1 MKVGLT
7 VKLNV
12 DHEVFTDAVT
22 WASRTIPNR
31 PAIPVLAGMH
41 IVAAEDGTI
50 SLGSRDSDISSH
62 ITITGD
68 VDEPG
73 DVLVNGKLL
82 ADISRSLPSGQI
94 HLEVE
99 GGKLEIDCANAHFS
113 LKTMSTA
120 DYSELPEMPPVIGK
134 VNAAEWEKAV
144 SQVTIA
150 ASNDD
155 TLPMLVSVCIEI
167 EGDQISLM
175 ATDRYRLA
183 IRDLQ
188 WSPSSSDM
196 STRILVRASRLL
208 DVAKA
213 LGSAREIEISLQD
226 EGMGAMIGFLADG
239 NFDTKRRN
247 TIQLID
253 GEYPQ
258 VRSLF
263 PTEVNGHV
271 VMDRQEILDA
281 IKRSR
286 LVVEKNAA
294 VRLSF
299 AEGEIVLEAGHGDNA
314 QVSEVLPAQL
324 DGEELKM
331 AFNPAFLQEGFSVID
346 MEFIRLSFTHPTKPA
361 VVTAQDEE
369 GNVNDDFRLL
379 LMPIRTFGA
388 N

>member
-1 MKVGLT
+1 MKFS
-7 VKLNV
+7 V
-12 DHEVFTDAVT
+12 DHKEFTDAVT
-22 WASRTIPNR
+22 WASRTIPSR
-31 PAIPVLAGMH
+31 PVQAILAGIH
-41 IVAAEDGTI
+41 IVADEDGTVTM
-50 SLGSRDSDISSH
+50 GTRDADVSSQ
-62 ITITGD
+62 ITINSANVIVAG
-68 VDEPG
+68 E
-73 DVLVNGKLL
+73 VLVNGKLL
-82 ADISRSLPSGQI
+82 AEISRSLPDETI
-94 HLEVE
+94 EIE
-99 GGKLEIDCANAHFS
+99 KDGGKFDISCGRSHFT
-113 LKTMSTA
+113 LKTMATE
-120 DYSELPEMPPVIGK
+120 DYSDLPPMPPVIGK
-134 VNAAEWEKAV
+134 VDGAQWEKAV

-183 IRDLQ
+183 IRDLTWAPAQ
-188 WSPSSSDM
+188 PDF

-213 LGSAREIEISLQD
+213 LGTVADVEISLQD
-226 EGMGAMIGFLADG
+226 EGMGALIGFSAGD
-239 NFDTKRRN
+239 RQN

-271 VMDRQEILDA
+271 ELDRLEILDA

-286 LVVEKNAA
+286 LVTEKNAA

-299 AEGEIVLEAGHGDNA
+299 SEGEVVMEAGQGDNA
-314 QVSEVLPAQL
+314 QVSEVLPATL
-324 DGEELKM
+324 EGEDIKM
-331 AFNPAFLQEGFSVID
+331 AFNPIFLQEGFAVIN
-346 MEFIRLSFTHPTKPA
+346 EPTVRLSFTHPTKPA
-361 VVTAQDEE
+361 VVTAQDKD
-369 GNVNDDFRLL
+369 GNVEDDFRLL
-379 LMPIRTFGA
+379 LMPIRTFGQ

>member
-1 MKVGLT
+1 MKFS
-7 VKLNV
+7 V
-12 DHEVFTDAVT
+12 DHKEFTDAVT
-22 WASRTIPNR
+22 WASRTIPSR
-31 PAIPVLAGMH
+31 PVQAILAGIH
-41 IVAAEDGTI
+41 IVAEEDGTVTM
-50 SLGSRDSDISSH
+50 GTRDADVSSQ
-62 ITITGD
+62 ITINSANVIVAG
-68 VDEPG
+68 E
-73 DVLVNGKLL
+73 VLVNGKLL
-82 ADISRSLPSGQI
+82 AEISRSLPDETI
-94 HLEVE
+94 EIE
-99 GGKLEIDCANAHFS
+99 KDGGKFDITCGRSHFT
-113 LKTMSTA
+113 LKTMATE
-120 DYSELPEMPPVIGK
+120 DYSDLPPMPPVIGK
-134 VNAAEWEKAV
+134 VDGAQWEKAV

-183 IRDLQ
+183 IRDLTWAPAQ
-188 WSPSSSDM
+188 PDF

-213 LGSAREIEISLQD
+213 LGTVADVEISLQD
-226 EGMGAMIGFLADG
+226 EGMGALIGFSAGD
-239 NFDTKRRN
+239 RQN

-271 VMDRQEILDA
+271 ELDRLEILDA

-286 LVVEKNAA
+286 LVTEKNAA

-299 AEGEIVLEAGHGDNA
+299 SEGEVVMEAGQGDNA
-314 QVSEVLPAQL
+314 QVSEVLPATL
-324 DGEELKM
+324 EGEDIKM
-331 AFNPAFLQEGFSVID
+331 AFNPIFLQEGFAVIN
-346 MEFIRLSFTHPTKPA
+346 EPTVRLSFTHPTKPA
-361 VVTAQDEE
+361 VVTAQDKD
-369 GNVNDDFRLL
+369 GNVEDDFRLL
-379 LMPIRTFGA
+379 LMPIRTFGQ

>member
-1 MKVGLT
+1 MKIS
-7 VKLNV
+7 V
-12 DHEVFTDAVT
+12 DHDVFTDAVT

-31 PAIPVLAGMH
+31 PAIPVLAGLH
-41 IVAAEDGTI
+41 ISAGNDGTI
-50 SLGSRDSDISSH
+50 SLRSRDSDVSSH
-62 ITITGD
+62 ITIDGS
-68 VDEPG
+68 VDEEG
-73 DVLVNGKLL
+73 EVLVNGKLL
-82 ADISRSLPSGQI
+82 AEISRSLPSQDI
-94 HLEVE
+94 ELNVD
-99 GGKLEIDCANAHFS
+99 GGKLEVESGSSHFS
-113 LKTMSTA
+113 LKTMSLE
-120 DYSELPEMPPVIGK
+120 DYSEQPAMPDVVGT
-134 VNAAEWEKAV
+134 VDGAEWEKAV

-183 IRDLQ
+183 IRDLG
-188 WSPSSSDM
+188 WTPKSSDI

-213 LGSAREIEISLQD
+213 LGSSGPIEVSLQD
-226 EGMGAMIGFLADG
+226 QGMGAMIGFSAG
-239 NFDTKRRN
+239 GRQN

-263 PTEVNGHV
+263 PAEMNGYV
-271 VMDRQEILDA
+271 VMNRQEILEG

-286 LVVEKNAA
+286 LVVEKNAS

-299 AEGEIVLEAGHGDNA
+299 SEGDVVLEAGHGDNA

-324 DGEELKM
+324 EGEPIKM
-331 AFNPAFLQEGFSVID
+331 AFNPVFLQDGFSAMD
-346 MEFIRLSFTHPTKPA
+346 KEFVRLSFTDPTKPA
-361 VVTAQDEE
+361 VMTAQDEDGE
-369 GNVNDDFRLL
+369 VSDDYRLL
-379 LMPIRTFGA
+379 LMPIRTFGT

>member
-1 MKVGLT
+1 MKFS
-7 VKLNV
+7 V
-12 DHEVFTDAVT
+12 DHKEFTDAVT
-22 WASRTIPNR
+22 WASRTIPSR
-31 PAIPVLAGMH
+31 PVQAILAGIH
-41 IVAAEDGTI
+41 IVAEEDGTVTM
-50 SLGSRDSDISSH
+50 GTRDADVSSQ
-62 ITITGD
+62 ITINSANVIVAG
-68 VDEPG
+68 E
-73 DVLVNGKLL
+73 VLVNGKLL
-82 ADISRSLPSGQI
+82 AEISRSLPDETI
-94 HLEVE
+94 EIE
-99 GGKLEIDCANAHFS
+99 KDGGKFDISCGRSHFT
-113 LKTMSTA
+113 LKTMATE
-120 DYSELPEMPPVIGK
+120 DYSDLPPMPPVIGK
-134 VNAAEWEKAV
+134 VDGAQWEKAV

-183 IRDLQ
+183 IRDLTWAPAQ
-188 WSPSSSDM
+188 PDF

-213 LGSAREIEISLQD
+213 LGTVADVEISLQD
-226 EGMGAMIGFLADG
+226 EGMGALIGFSAGD
-239 NFDTKRRN
+239 RQN

-271 VMDRQEILDA
+271 ELDRLEILDA

-286 LVVEKNAA
+286 LVTEKNAA

-299 AEGEIVLEAGHGDNA
+299 SEGEVVMEAGQGDNA
-314 QVSEVLPAQL
+314 QVSEVLPATL
-324 DGEELKM
+324 EGEDIKM
-331 AFNPAFLQEGFSVID
+331 AFNPIFLQEGFAVIN
-346 MEFIRLSFTHPTKPA
+346 EPTVRLSFTHPTKPA
-361 VVTAQDEE
+361 VVTAQDKD
-369 GNVNDDFRLL
+369 GNVEDDFRLL
-379 LMPIRTFGA
+379 LMPIRTFGQ

>member
-1 MKVGLT
+1 MKFS
-7 VKLNV
+7 V
-12 DHEVFTDAVT
+12 DHKEFTDAVT
-22 WASRTIPNR
+22 WASRTIPSR
-31 PAIPVLAGMH
+31 PVQAILAGIH
-41 IVAAEDGTI
+41 IVAEEDGTVTM
-50 SLGSRDSDISSH
+50 GTRDADVSSQ
-62 ITITGD
+62 ITINSANVIVAG
-68 VDEPG
+68 E
-73 DVLVNGKLL
+73 VLVNGKLL
-82 ADISRSLPSGQI
+82 AEISRSLPDETI
-94 HLEVE
+94 EIE
-99 GGKLEIDCANAHFS
+99 KDGGKFDISCGRSHFT
-113 LKTMSTA
+113 LKTMATE
-120 DYSELPEMPPVIGK
+120 DYSDLPPMPPVIGK
-134 VNAAEWEKAV
+134 VDGAQWEKAV

-183 IRDLQ
+183 IRDLTWAPAQ
-188 WSPSSSDM
+188 PDF

-213 LGSAREIEISLQD
+213 LGTVADVEISLQD
-226 EGMGAMIGFLADG
+226 EGMGALVGFSAGD
-239 NFDTKRRN
+239 RQN

-271 VMDRQEILDA
+271 ELDRLEILDA

-286 LVVEKNAA
+286 LVTEKNAA

-299 AEGEIVLEAGHGDNA
+299 SEGEVVMEAGQGDNA
-314 QVSEVLPAQL
+314 QVSEVLPATL
-324 DGEELKM
+324 EGEDIKM
-331 AFNPAFLQEGFSVID
+331 AFNPIFLQEGFAVIN
-346 MEFIRLSFTHPTKPA
+346 EPTVRLSFTHPTKPA
-361 VVTAQDEE
+361 VVTAQDKD
-369 GNVNDDFRLL
+369 GNVEDDFRLL
-379 LMPIRTFGA
+379 LMPIRTFGQ

>member
-1 MKVGLT
+1 MKIS
-7 VKLNV
+7 V
-12 DHEVFTDAVT
+12 DHDIFTDAVT

-31 PAIPVLAGMH
+31 PANAVLAGIYMKAH
-41 IVAAEDGTI
+41 EDGTL
-50 SLGSRDSDISSH
+50 SMGARDSDISSH
-62 ITITGD
+62 ITIEAD
-68 VDEPG
+68 VADAGE
-73 DVLVNGKLL
+73 VLVNGKLL
-82 ADISRSLPSGQI
+82 AEISRSLPHQTI
-94 HLEVE
+94 ELEKD
-99 GGKLEIDCANAHFS
+99 GGKFEISCGNSHFT
-113 LKTMSTA
+113 LKTMATE
-120 DYSELPEMPPVIGK
+120 DYTELPAMPPVIGT
-134 VNAAEWEKAV
+134 VDGAEWEKAV

-183 IRDLQ
+183 IRDLG
-188 WSPSSSDM
+188 WAPVKSDI

-213 LGSAREIEISLQD
+213 LGSSGPIEISLQD
-226 EGMGAMIGFLADG
+226 QGMGALIGFSAG
-239 NFDTKRRN
+239 GRQN
-247 TIQLID
+247 TMQLID

-271 VMDRQEILDA
+271 EMNRLEILDA

-299 AEGEIVLEAGHGDNA
+299 SEGEVVLEAGQGDNA
-314 QVSEVLPAQL
+314 QVSEILQATL
-324 DGEELKM
+324 EGEDLKM
-331 AFNPAFLQEGFSVID
+331 AFNPVFLQEGFSVID
-346 MEFIRLSFTHPTKPA
+346 TPTVRLSFTHPTKPA
-361 VVTAQDEE
+361 VVTAQDKD

>member
-1 MKVGLT
+1 MKFS
-7 VKLNV
+7 V
-12 DHEVFTDAVT
+12 DHKEFTDAVT
-22 WASRTIPNR
+22 WASRTIPSR
-31 PAIPVLAGMH
+31 PVQAVLAGIH
-41 IVAAEDGTI
+41 IVADEDGTVTM
-50 SLGSRDSDISSH
+50 GTRDADVSSQ
-62 ITITGD
+62 ITINSANVIVAG
-68 VDEPG
+68 E
-73 DVLVNGKLL
+73 VLVNGKLL
-82 ADISRSLPSGQI
+82 AEISRSLPDETI
-94 HLEVE
+94 EIE
-99 GGKLEIDCANAHFS
+99 KDGGKFDISCGRSHFT
-113 LKTMSTA
+113 LKTMATE
-120 DYSELPEMPPVIGK
+120 DYSDLPPMPPVIGK
-134 VNAAEWEKAV
+134 VDGAQWEKAV

-183 IRDLQ
+183 IRDLTWAPAQ
-188 WSPSSSDM
+188 PDF

-213 LGSAREIEISLQD
+213 LGTVADVEISLQD
-226 EGMGAMIGFLADG
+226 EGMGALIGFSAGD
-239 NFDTKRRN
+239 RQN

-271 VMDRQEILDA
+271 ELDRLEILDA

-286 LVVEKNAA
+286 LVTEKNAA

-299 AEGEIVLEAGHGDNA
+299 SEGEVVMEAGQGDNA
-314 QVSEVLPAQL
+314 QVSEVLPATL
-324 DGEELKM
+324 EGEDIKM
-331 AFNPAFLQEGFSVID
+331 AFNPIFLQEGFAVIN
-346 MEFIRLSFTHPTKPA
+346 EPTVRLSFTHPTKPA
-361 VVTAQDEE
+361 VVTAQDKD
-369 GNVNDDFRLL
+369 GNVEDDFRLL
-379 LMPIRTFGA
+379 LMPIRTFGQ

>member
-1 MKVGLT
+1 MKFS
-7 VKLNV
+7 V
-12 DHEVFTDAVT
+12 DHKEFTDAVT
-22 WASRTIPNR
+22 WASRTIPSR
-31 PAIPVLAGMH
+31 PVQAVLAGIH
-41 IVAAEDGTI
+41 IVAEEDGTVTM
-50 SLGSRDSDISSH
+50 GTRDADVSSQ
-62 ITITGD
+62 ITINSANVIVAG
-68 VDEPG
+68 E
-73 DVLVNGKLL
+73 VLVNGKLL
-82 ADISRSLPSGQI
+82 AEISRSLPDETI
-94 HLEVE
+94 EIE
-99 GGKLEIDCANAHFS
+99 KDGGKFDISCGRSHFT
-113 LKTMSTA
+113 LKTMATE
-120 DYSELPEMPPVIGK
+120 DYSDLPPMPPVIGK
-134 VNAAEWEKAV
+134 VDGAQWEKAV

-183 IRDLQ
+183 IRDLTWAPAQ
-188 WSPSSSDM
+188 PDF

-213 LGSAREIEISLQD
+213 LGTVADVEISLQD
-226 EGMGAMIGFLADG
+226 EGMGALIGFSAGD
-239 NFDTKRRN
+239 RQN

-271 VMDRQEILDA
+271 ELDRLEILDA

-286 LVVEKNAA
+286 LVTEKNAA

-299 AEGEIVLEAGHGDNA
+299 SEGEVVMEAGQGDNA
-314 QVSEVLPAQL
+314 QVSEVLPATL
-324 DGEELKM
+324 EGEDIKM
-331 AFNPAFLQEGFSVID
+331 AFNPIFLQEGFAVIN
-346 MEFIRLSFTHPTKPA
+346 EPTVRLSFTHPTKPA
-361 VVTAQDEE
+361 VVTAQDKD
-369 GNVNDDFRLL
+369 GNVEDDFRLL
-379 LMPIRTFGA
+379 LMPIRTFGQ

>member
-7 VKLNV
+7 VKISV
-12 DHEVFTDAVT
+12 DHDIFTDAVT

-62 ITITGD
+62 ITIDGT

-82 ADISRSLPSGQI
+82 AEISRSLPARQI
-94 HLEVE
+94 DLNVE
-99 GGKLEIDCANAHFS
+99 GGMLEIECGSSHFS
-113 LKTMSTA
+113 MKTMSTE
-120 DYSELPEMPPVIGK
+120 DYSELPEMPPVIGQIDG
-134 VNAAEWEKAV
+134 AEWEKAV

-167 EGDQISLM
+167 EGDKLSLM

-183 IRDLQ
+183 IRDLG
-188 WSPSSSDM
+188 WTPSSSDI
-196 STRILVRASRLL
+196 SKRILVRASRLL

-213 LGSAREIEISLQD
+213 LGSSGPIEVALQD
-226 EGMGAMIGFLADG
+226 QGMGALIGFSAG
-239 NFDTKRRN
+239 GRRN

-263 PTEVNGHV
+263 PTEVNGFV
-271 VMDRQEILDA
+271 VMNRLEILEG

-299 AEGEIVLEAGHGDNA
+299 SEGEVVLEAGHGDNA
-314 QVSEVLPAQL
+314 QVSEVLPAEL
-324 DGEELKM
+324 EGEELKM
-331 AFNPAFLQEGFSVID
+331 AFNPVFLQEGFSVID
-346 MEFIRLSFTHPTKPA
+346 TEYVRLSFTHPTKPA

-369 GNVNDDFRLL
+369 GNVDDDFRLL